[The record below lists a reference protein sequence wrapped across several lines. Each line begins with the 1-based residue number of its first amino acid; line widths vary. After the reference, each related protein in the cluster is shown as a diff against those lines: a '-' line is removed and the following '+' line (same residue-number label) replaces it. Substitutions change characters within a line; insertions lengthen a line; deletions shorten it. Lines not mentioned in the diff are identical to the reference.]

1 MGYGSRTKF
10 AFLAF
15 ALFCASALF
24 TSAAQSDSAQLPAS
38 ANDLVRA
45 VVQNELKQ
53 AEDTLKLYAFKQ
65 RTEKPRGTQ
74 IKQMVETPDGI
85 LGRVITVNDKPLSPE
100 ERRKDD
106 ARINRLLDPNEMRK
120 KSKEQKEDERRTRE
134 MVRALPDAFV
144 YEYNGTQPGPNGS
157 EVVRLRFRPNPR
169 FNPPTRE
176 TLVFQ
181 GMEGEMWI
189 DPKIRR
195 MAKIDGTMIKDVTIG
210 WGILGRLDRG
220 GRFIVE
226 QGEVVP
232 GRWETTKL
240 SLDFNG
246 KALLFKTI
254 RIKSTDTFSDFRL
267 VPPMNVAQALD
278 FLRKSEQ
285 QVQNASK

>member
-15 ALFCASALF
+15 ALFCASAF
-24 TSAAQSDSAQLPAS
+24 TSAAQSDTAQLPAS

-120 KSKEQKEDERRTRE
+120 KAKEQKEDERRTRE

-157 EVVRLRFRPNPR
+157 EVVRLRFRPNPK
-169 FNPPTRE
+169 FDPPTRE

>member
-15 ALFCASALF
+15 ALFCASAF
-24 TSAAQSDSAQLPAS
+24 TSAAQSDKAQLPAS

-53 AEDTLKLYAFKQ
+53 AGDTSKLYAFKQ

-189 DPKIRR
+189 DPKIKR

-226 QGEVVP
+226 QGEVIP